1 MTCQCG
7 RWKRVVWK
15 CLLNNTI
22 LKYASRIK
30 QVPVRTMLDINNT
43 EPVVLPGLYKKAR
56 FQRQV
61 QECEQNFQAQCEMSM
76 SVQEEQT
83 SSSIRRETAGIDTH
97 GNDNVWFSCGYLII
111 ADKTPE

>member
-1 MTCQCG
+1 M
-7 RWKRVVWK
+7 
-15 CLLNNTI
+15 
-22 LKYASRIK
+22 
-30 QVPVRTMLDINNT
+30 PDINNT
-43 EPVVLPGLYKKAR
+43 EPVVLPGLYKEAR

-61 QECEQNFQAQCEMSM
+61 QECEQNFQARCEMSM

-83 SSSIRRETAGIDTH
+83 SSSIRREIAGIDTH